1 MINRFFSPADEQ
13 DESAG
18 CFSSDS
24 IEEIACRS
32 FSPISSSPAAHVEA
46 SGEGIA
52 ALEEYPGRQLD
63 NRDAK
68 TPGSRRTMSL
78 LHEIE

>member
-1 MINRFFSPADEQ
+1 MINRSADEQ
-13 DESAG
+13 DESAR

-24 IEEIACRS
+24 IEEIP

-78 LHEIE
+78 LHEIEWE

>member
-1 MINRFFSPADEQ
+1 MNKMNLHIASVQIQLKKF
-13 DESAG
+13 
-18 CFSSDS
+18 
-24 IEEIACRS
+24 ACRS

-78 LHEIE
+78 HHEIEWE